1 MEIITANVGCDT
13 DLKFPCNLA
22 RKQTLVCIELEGG
35 WRTVEV
41 KRNVTLLMV
50 KEPRKIFSMQW
61 HAEDWKARVRIPA
74 KTTEFLFFAPSL
86 LSKESRVILGV
97 MRAKRGANHSHPPSD
112 EDKNE
117 WSSPL
122 LLLLAFMACYS
133 KDFTS
138 LLTELRLI
146 TSHIADLKDKLKDLK
161 PVYLLS
167 RLVKCLELC
176 ALDLCLPWK

>member
-1 MEIITANVGCDT
+1 
-13 DLKFPCNLA
+13 
-22 RKQTLVCIELEGG
+22 
-35 WRTVEV
+35 VEV

-50 KEPRKIFSMQW
+50 KKPRKIFSMQW
-61 HAEDWKARVRIPA
+61 HATDWKVRVRIRA

-86 LSKESRVILGV
+86 LFKESRVILRV
-97 MRAKRGANHSHPPSD
+97 MRAERDANHPHPPST
-112 EDKNE
+112 EDKSE
-117 WSSPL
+117 RRSPL
-122 LLLLAFMACYS
+122 ILLLAFMACYR

-138 LLTELRLI
+138 LLTQLHLI
-146 TSHIADLKDKLKDLK
+146 TSYITDLKDKLKDLK